1 MMCEVMPTI
10 AEDPGAAGVQG
21 DSNFEQVMV
30 NLLDEREKLLETLR
44 ETQEQLETN
53 KQKVAEFEKENAS
66 LQRQVNE
73 NTPQVVVV
81 AGLLSV
87 VYRCRRWCLFH
98 CRYCRSRPRCRSVFL
113 CFLQMCVGVSS

>member
-1 MMCEVMPTI
+1 MALFSLSLKQVFKMMCEVMPTI

-53 KQKVAEFEKENAS
+53 KQKVGELEKENTS

-73 NTPQVVVV
+73 NTPQVYIN
-81 AGLLSV
+81 LLSKNIIMFKYITMANV
-87 VYRCRRWCLFH
+87 I
-98 CRYCRSRPRCRSVFL
+98 
-113 CFLQMCVGVSS
+113 

>member
-1 MMCEVMPTI
+1 MASQIGVTQQQFSVNLEMTRRRNSFTLQVAKMMCEVMPTI

-53 KQKVAEFEKENAS
+53 KQKVGELEKENAS

-73 NTPQVVVV
+73 NTPQVCQ
-81 AGLLSV
+81 A
-87 VYRCRRWCLFH
+87 RRG
-98 CRYCRSRPRCRSVFL
+98 
-113 CFLQMCVGVSS
+113 MKT